1 MTKNSNEEGK
11 KLEAYFG
18 LPVQVKFCTKC
29 TYSNQRPV
37 AAVEFK
43 NKDLKE
49 AVILDERGVCAGCI
63 EHENKWELYDYEA
76 RQKELE
82 IILDQY
88 RSKDG
93 SYDVLVPGSG
103 GKDSMYV
110 SHVLEHKYGM
120 HPLTVTWPPHLYT
133 DIGRKNFDAWV
144 RKHDNISVSPKGDVH
159 RLLTREAFLNML
171 HPFQPF
177 NLGQKTVGPRVAE
190 KFGIKLIM
198 FGENGAEGGSPMPS
212 DTPVMDSSFY
222 ATPRKNQ
229 KDIVI
234 GKKTYQELLD
244 LGLTDS
250 DLALYVPLS
259 LEDMNKAEIKTLY
272 MSYFENWRSQE
283 KYYYAM
289 EQFDFDPNPERTE
302 GTFTKFCGLDDRID
316 GLQYY
321 TTYIKF
327 GIGRATYD
335 SAQEIRH
342 QYIDRQEGVALVNK
356 YDGEFPRIYHEE
368 ILDYM
373 GIDED
378 VFWRTIDAHRSP
390 HLWKKE
396 SNEWVLRHTVQ

>member
-1 MTKNSNEEGK
+1 MTENHNSPESG
-11 KLEAYFG
+11 LEAYFG
-18 LPVQVKFCTKC
+18 LPSHVEFCTKC

-37 AAVEFK
+37 ATVEFK
-43 NKDLKE
+43 NTDKKE
-49 AVILDERGVCAGCI
+49 AVVLDERGVCSGCI
-63 EHENKWELYDYEA
+63 EHEKKWGVYDYES

-120 HPLTVTWPPHLYT
+120 HPLTVTWPPHMYT
-133 DIGRKNFDAWV
+133 DVGKLNFDAWV
-144 RKHDNISVSPKGDVH
+144 RKHDNITVSPKGDVH
-159 RLLTREAFLNML
+159 RLLTREAFLYML

-177 NLGQKTVGPRVAE
+177 ILGQKTVGPRIAQ

-198 FGENGAEGGSPMPS
+198 YGENGAEGGSPMPS
-212 DTPVMDSSFY
+212 DTPVMDPIFY
-222 ATPRKNQ
+222 ATPRAKQ

-234 GKKTYQELLD
+234 GKRTYKELLEM
-244 LGLTDS
+244 GLTES
-250 DLALYVPLS
+250 DLELYLPLAI
-259 LEDMNKAEIKTLY
+259 EDMKEAEIQTLY

-283 KYYYAM
+283 KYYYSIDN
-289 EQFDFDPNPERTE
+289 FGFVPNYERTE
-302 GTFTKFCGLDDRID
+302 GTFTKFCGLDDKID

-342 QYIDRQEGVALVNK
+342 QYIDRDEGVALVEK
-356 YDGEFPRIYHEE
+356 YDGEFPKKFHEE

-373 GIDED
+373 SISEDQFWGVIDS
-378 VFWRTIDAHRSP
+378 HRSP

-396 SNEWVLRHTVQ
+396 NNEWKLRHKLT